1 MRTGTENVTSIK
13 EIELYR
19 TVVTPEVEFVTTDTK
34 SRTVELKA
42 TDAGD
47 DVQIIYTLD
56 GTEPAADN
64 GTVYTNAIT
73 LPDGAIRVK
82 AAAFDGDTKV
92 TETVSKTYLSGTPT
106 SVGVQTNKEK
116 ISYSGSF
123 SNNRDPYYAF
133 DGISKLEDIARAWEY
148 KTNIPVTVSYDAPIT
163 VDTIAMP
170 VRIFETAFN
179 GVKDGGSGYNSSGTK
194 DTKTETLITDVSMS
208 INVKYKKDGEFV
220 DAGTKT
226 VTLPKGSEATFIYA
240 IEYGACWAYLPA
252 FEFDS
257 FTTDELQI
265 TVTDASTDYIKQIK
279 EIEMYKSAGVVY
291 GVDFSKPSGVYAVG
305 GELTVSATKA
315 GSVARYTTDGTEPTA
330 ESTPE
335 TTPLVLTRGSIVKV
349 NAAAFK
355 DGEKVSD
362 TFSEIYVTGKY
373 QSRSVQKD
381 ADRIT
386 YDSYT
391 ETNGRYPKYA
401 FDGDASLGGAHA
413 VWSPKTG
420 IAVNVSYD
428 NAIVS
433 DAVLV
438 GIRVSGSLVDTAALV
453 TTQAVGMTLK
463 VNGAEARLELPAGSA
478 VKLHEQS
485 DGTTTTRS
493 YWAYIGS
500 GDICVNSPA
509 GGTVTYELSNVSGV
523 DGIKEIELLKT
534 GIMNVNISA
543 NGTGVSI
550 IGSNSY
556 DEDKTATVFAA
567 GYSTDANGTPIMLDV
582 QEISWTI
589 PANATEETFD
599 MAQITKSFDDAE
611 YVKYFAWLDA
621 ETIEPLCESVKI
633 MK

>member
-1 MRTGTENVTSIK
+1 MDWRSAGAAVSVTVDYAEAITFSKISLPVRISAEAYK
-13 EIELYR
+13 A
-19 TVVTPEVEFVTTDTK
+19 TTDTL
-34 SRTVELKA
+34 S
-42 TDAGD
+42 
-47 DVQIIYTLD
+47 
-56 GTEPAADN
+56 AAD
-64 GTVYTNAIT
+64 AKLT
-73 LPDGAIRVK
+73 L
-82 AAAFDGDTKV
+82 KV
-92 TETVSKTYLSGTPT
+92 
-106 SVGVQTNKEK
+106 
-116 ISYSGSF
+116 
-123 SNNRDPYYAF
+123 
-133 DGISKLEDIARAWEY
+133 
-148 KTNIPVTVSYDAPIT
+148 
-163 VDTIAMP
+163 
-170 VRIFETAFN
+170 TAFN

-226 VTLPKGSEATFIYA
+226 VTLPKDSKATFICA

-291 GVDFSKPSGVYAVG
+291 GVDFSKLSGVYAVG

-567 GYSTDANGTPIMLDV
+567 GYSTDANGTPIMLGV

>member
-1 MRTGTENVTSIK
+1 MKKSPFLKRAAALLMSAAMLGTFPMPIVSAKSEQVRVTEKPTNYVYNASAFS
-13 EIELYR
+13 EGR
-19 TVVTPEVEFVTTDTK
+19 TPE
-34 SRTVELKA
+34 
-42 TDAGD
+42 
-47 DVQIIYTLD
+47 
-56 GTEPAADN
+56 
-64 GTVYTNAIT
+64 
-73 LPDGAIRVK
+73 
-82 AAAFDGDTKV
+82 
-92 TETVSKTYLSGTPT
+92 
-106 SVGVQTNKEK
+106 
-116 ISYSGSF
+116 
-123 SNNRDPYYAF
+123 YAF
-133 DGISKLEDIARAWEY
+133 DGNNSQSTPAETMDWRSAGSAVS
-148 KTNIPVTVSYDAPIT
+148 VTVDYAEAIT
-163 VDTIAMP
+163 FSKISLP
-170 VRIFETAFN
+170 VRISAEAYKATTDTLSAADAKLTLKVTAFN

-226 VTLPKGSEATFIYA
+226 VTLPKDSKATFIYA

-291 GVDFSKPSGVYAVG
+291 GVDFSKLSGVYAVG